1 MFRKLISTI
10 FICLQCLAAGICDAN
25 KQILFEKAV
34 SNNDKQTISLLIKA
48 GLNPDSLARVL
59 ANQIMCKNLDM
70 ANFILESGAK
80 INLDLACYNN
90 DTALNYAIINKHNIK
105 FIELIIK
112 SGANINQYGG
122 DVDQYGR
129 WYRSA
134 ESPLSNAIRMSNKDI
149 IILLLNN
156 GCNSLQ
162 QSSTTEAYTFLAIAA
177 SIGNIEI
184 VKLINNVS
192 SQSSKNCALISSSRQ
207 GQKEIVEFLLNSDA
221 DVNAKGCNYY
231 TALHYAVQN
240 CHLEVAQMLIA
251 AGGDVNATR
260 FSSVPGQIFASCLS
274 DSVSSSQS
282 INCLKLLLSQP
293 NINTEQ
299 LIYNYQYKE
308 NLTAY
313 EIAIKRGNIEAVK
326 IFDEYY
332 IDQLKK

>member
-1 MFRKLISTI
+1 MLKKLISII
-10 FICLQCLAAGICDAN
+10 FVCLQISAAGICDTN
-25 KQILFEKAV
+25 KQILFERAV
-34 SNNDKQTISLLIKA
+34 LNNDKQAISLLIKA

-59 ANQIMCKNLDM
+59 AKYIMCKNLDM

-90 DTALNYAIINKHNIK
+90 DTLLNYAIINKHDIK

-112 SGANINQYGG
+112 LGANVDQYGAN
-122 DVDQYGR
+122 VDQYGR
-129 WYRSA
+129 WIQSR
-134 ESPLSNAIRMSNKDI
+134 SPLSNAIRMSNKDI

-162 QSSTTEAYTFLAIAA
+162 QSGTTEDYTFLAIAA
-177 SIGNIEI
+177 SVGNIEI
-184 VKLINNVS
+184 VKLINDVS
-192 SQSSKNCALISSSRQ
+192 SQSSKNCTLISSSRL
-207 GQKEIVEFLLNSDA
+207 GQKEIVELLLNSGA

-260 FSSVPGQIFASCLS
+260 LSGHGQIFASCLS
-274 DSVSSSQS
+274 DSVSLSQS
-282 INCLKLLLSQP
+282 TNCLKLLLSQP

-299 LIYNYQYKE
+299 LIYDHQYKE

-313 EIAIKRGNIEAVK
+313 EIAIKRGSIEAVK

-332 IDQLKK
+332 MDQLKK